1 MINRFL
7 YQKLLINQVPKAG
20 TAILGAAV
28 IGGVSKAYGAKK
40 AADAQRDAA
49 ARAANVEMEMY
60 ERTRAD
66 LFPYREL
73 GTKYSKELDE
83 RMPFLTSP
91 IEFTQEAIEATP
103 GYKIQKR
110 LGEKAIANKIANR
123 GLGGV
128 SGALL
133 RGAIEFN
140 KDLNLTTYKD
150 QFALENTNRTNAFNR
165 LRDVVDIGQK
175 AASATSAAGS
185 KAATGAAEA
194 TMAGGN
200 AAAAGY
206 NAIAGAVAD
215 TADTIGGYGYKKFG
229 GLYGD
234 KQPTDVY
241 GAAGDHPVPTY
252 G

>member
-1 MINRFL
+1 M
-7 YQKLLINQVPKAG
+7 AG
-20 TAILGAAV
+20 VAILGSAV

-40 AADAQRDAA
+40 ASDAQQAA
-49 ARAANVEMEMY
+49 AERAANAQMEMY

-66 LFPYREL
+66 LAPYREL

-91 IEFTQEAIEATP
+91 IEFTQEAIENTP

-110 LGEKAIANKIANR
+110 LGEKAIQNSAAAR
-123 GLGGV
+123 GLGV
-128 SGALL
+128 SGAAL

-150 QFALENTNRTNAFNR
+150 QFALENTNRTNAYNR
-165 LRDVVDIGQK
+165 LREVTDIGRQAAGATATAGQSAASG
-175 AASATSAAGS
+175 AASAYIG
-185 KAATGAAEA
+185 
-194 TMAGGN
+194 GGN

-229 GLYGD
+229 GLYGNN
-234 KQPTDVY
+234 
-241 GAAGDHPVPTY
+241 
-252 G
+252 

>member
-7 YQKLLINQVPKAG
+7 FQKLLINQVPKAG
-20 TAILGAAV
+20 VAILGAAV
-28 IGGVSKAYGAKK
+28 IGGVSKAYGAHQASKAQQAAAEK
-40 AADAQRDAA
+40 AANTQ
-49 ARAANVEMEMY
+49 MQMY

-66 LFPYREL
+66 LAPYREL
-73 GTKYSKELDE
+73 GSKYGAELDE

-110 LGEKAIANKIANR
+110 LGEKAIANKMANR

-150 QFALENTNRTNAFNR
+150 QFELENKNRTNAFNR

-175 AASATSAAGS
+175 AAGATGTAGQSAAQ
-185 KAATGAAEA
+185 GAASA
-194 TMAGGN
+194 YIGGGN
-200 AAAAGY
+200 AQAAGY

-229 GLYGD
+229 GLYGNNQNAVD
-234 KQPTDVY
+234 LMPNDV
-241 GAAGDHPVPTY
+241 
-252 G
+252 